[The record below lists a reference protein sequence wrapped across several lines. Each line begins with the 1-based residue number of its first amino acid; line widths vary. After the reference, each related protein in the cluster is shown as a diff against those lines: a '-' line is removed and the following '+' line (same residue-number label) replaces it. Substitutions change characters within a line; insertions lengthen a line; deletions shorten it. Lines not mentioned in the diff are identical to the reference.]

1 MWPTHFWKKLKSLTS
16 SQRNVHFNTLVNPG
30 RFDFSKKLDWV
41 TRTFK
46 LHYPWQMSLPSL
58 PVTIWSRLILTFA
71 IVFTIR
77 RIIYFHHA
85 FLQRGK
91 FPCKIAFNKISHCV
105 FQDHSTVIKE
115 KHSCTCICS
124 NKNGPIDF
132 LRLFVFVMK
141 LWFFNHR
148 AAIVI
153 IMNWEATFEYLF
165 LNQMCLLKTVGEFF
179 CLLFTVCV
187 RWICS
192 TCSKVTLAC
201 FQSNSLGFPNIVE
214 LRCIFQ
220 RRCLQVNLW

>member
-1 MWPTHFWKKLKSLTS
+1 M
-16 SQRNVHFNTLVNPG
+16 
-30 RFDFSKKLDWV
+30 

-46 LHYPWQMSLPSL
+46 LHHPWQMSL
-58 PVTIWSRLILTFA
+58 PVTIWSLVILAFA
-71 IVFTIR
+71 PVFTIR

-165 LNQMCLLKTVGEFF
+165 LNQMWLLKTVGGFF
-179 CLLFTVCV
+179 VCFLLCV
-187 RWICS
+187 QGGYAPRVQKWPS
-192 TCSKVTLAC
+192 YVFKVT
-201 FQSNSLGFPNIVE
+201 F
-214 LRCIFQ
+214 
-220 RRCLQVNLW
+220 

>member
-1 MWPTHFWKKLKSLTS
+1 MTDEFTSDYLKSRHL
-16 SQRNVHFNTLVNPG
+16 N
-30 RFDFSKKLDWV
+30 
-41 TRTFK
+41 
-46 LHYPWQMSLPSL
+46 
-58 PVTIWSRLILTFA
+58 
-71 IVFTIR
+71 
-77 RIIYFHHA
+77 IYFHHA
-85 FLQRGK
+85 FLQRRK

-115 KHSCTCICS
+115 KHSCKCICS

-165 LNQMCLLKTVGEFF
+165 LNRMCLLKTVGEFF
-179 CLLFTVCV
+179 VCFFHCVCEVDMLHVFKSDPYMFSKQLF
-187 RWICS
+187 
-192 TCSKVTLAC
+192 
-201 FQSNSLGFPNIVE
+201 LGFPNIVE
-214 LRCIFQ
+214 IRCIFQ